1 MNPHPSLRLVRSF
14 LACVTCLGFFCGVQ
28 LEARGPSGA
37 ITVSK
42 PVLVSDPPE
51 TRSPVSLKAINDP
64 NTGKAAF
71 SFNGREDP
79 PVIRANPGEDIRLTY
94 TNAMSTHSQEHCVDG
109 PCMNMTNLHFHGLH
123 VSPDAPQ
130 DDVIT
135 MMAMPGQLLHYIVNI
150 PVDQAPG
157 LYWYHTHPHGE
168 SYQQD
173 LDGMSG
179 AIVIDGMDR
188 YFPEIKNM
196 KEKILIL
203 RDAELEQSDPSSAL
217 LKSAVQLAP
226 YGCGAATGEA
236 TRVFTVNGV
245 VRPKIAIA
253 SGKKQFW
260 RIVNASPD
268 LYADLEVDSESMTV
282 VALDGMPLTYHAPN
296 RPTEKHRHI
305 LLAPAGRAEVIVK
318 GPMPG
323 RTTSLRSLCV
333 NTGADGDPNP
343 AMVLADLDT
352 NAEEA
357 VPTHSL
363 QAGPYDKAIYRPL
376 PNHVRNRLERSAPD
390 FTVKFSEDKNGF
402 YINDRRFSPD
412 AEPMTRVK
420 VGTYAHWRVTNATNE
435 IHPFHIHQVHF
446 LVYGRAGVPLRRP
459 EWMDTVNLAPKE
471 SLDLIMD
478 FTERIIRGV
487 SVLHCHLLSHE
498 DKGMMATIR
507 FE

>member
-1 MNPHPSLRLVRSF
+1 V
-14 LACVTCLGFFCGVQ
+14 
-28 LEARGPSGA
+28 E
-37 ITVSK
+37 
-42 PVLVSDPPE
+42 
-51 TRSPVSLKAINDP
+51 
-64 NTGKAAF
+64 
-71 SFNGREDP
+71 
-79 PVIRANPGEDIRLTY
+79 
-94 TNAMSTHSQEHCVDG
+94 
-109 PCMNMTNLHFHGLH
+109 
-123 VSPDAPQ
+123 
-130 DDVIT
+130 
-135 MMAMPGQLLHYIVNI
+135 
-150 PVDQAPG
+150 
-157 LYWYHTHPHGE
+157 
-168 SYQQD
+168 
-173 LDGMSG
+173 
-179 AIVIDGMDR
+179 
-188 YFPEIKNM
+188 
-196 KEKILIL
+196 
-203 RDAELEQSDPSSAL
+203 
-217 LKSAVQLAP
+217 LAP
-226 YGCGAATGEA
+226 YGCGAATGKA

-245 VRPKIAIA
+245 ARPKIAIA
-253 SGKKQFW
+253 YGEKQFW

-282 VALDGMPLTYHAPN
+282 VALDGMPLTYHDPK
-296 RPTEKHRHI
+296 RHTEELRHV

-323 RTTSLRSLCV
+323 RATSLRSLCV

-376 PNHVRNRLERSAPD
+376 PNHVRNRSERSAPD

-402 YINDRRFSPD
+402 YINDRKFSPD

-478 FTERIIRGV
+478 FTDRIIRGL
-487 SVLHCHLLSHE
+487 SVFHCHLLSHE
-498 DKGMMATIR
+498 DKGMMAKIR

>member
-1 MNPHPSLRLVRSF
+1 MIAKQILRAVHEVGLTAGISIICIANLNGQSIHPLIGTL
-14 LACVTCLGFFCGVQ
+14 L
-28 LEARGPSGA
+28 P
-37 ITVSK
+37 
-42 PVLVSDPPE
+42 DPPQVVN
-51 TRSPVSLKAINDP
+51 SFDLQAINDP
-64 NTGKAAF
+64 ATGKGAF
-71 SFNGREDP
+71 LFEGHEVP
-79 PVIRANPGEDIRLTY
+79 PVVRAAPGGVIQLEY
-94 TNAMSTHSQEHCVDG
+94 ANQMSRNSSEVCVDG

-123 VSPDAPQ
+123 VSPYAPG
-130 DDVIT
+130 DDVLTTI
-135 MMAMPGQLLHYIVNI
+135 AMPGESLHYTVDI
-150 PVDQAPG
+150 PADQPPG

-168 SYQQD
+168 SYQQA

-203 RDAELEQSDPSSAL
+203 RDAELKQGDPSSAL
-217 LKSAVQLAP
+217 LTGAVELAP
-226 YGCGAATGEA
+226 YGCGAATGKA
-236 TRVFTVNGV
+236 TRVFTVNGC

-253 SGKKQFW
+253 YGEKQFW

-282 VALDGMPLTYHAPN
+282 VALDGMPLTYHDPKR
-296 RPTEKHRHI
+296 RPEKLRHL

-323 RTTSLRSLCV
+323 RATSLHSLCV

-352 NAEEA
+352 NPEEA

-363 QAGPYDKAIYRPL
+363 QAEPYDKAIYRPL
-376 PNHVRNRLERSAPD
+376 PNHVRNRLERSVPD

-402 YINDRRFSPD
+402 YINDRKFSPD

-478 FTERIIRGV
+478 FMDRIIRGL
-487 SVLHCHLLSHE
+487 SVFHCHLLSHE
-498 DKGMMATIR
+498 DKGMMAKIR